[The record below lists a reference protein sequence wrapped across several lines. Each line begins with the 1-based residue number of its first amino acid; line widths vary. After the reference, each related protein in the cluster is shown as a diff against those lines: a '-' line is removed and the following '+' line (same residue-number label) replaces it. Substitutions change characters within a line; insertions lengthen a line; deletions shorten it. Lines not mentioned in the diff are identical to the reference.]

1 MAEAV
6 DLAVLGA
13 GPAGM
18 AAAVVAAKAGL
29 EVSVLDDQAA
39 PGGQIWRNVEA
50 VAERGDLTLFGDDYI
65 AGVDAVGEFRAA
77 DLDYRPLT
85 RVIGAESMDNGGDIL
100 FVRDG
105 KAQRLYAKRLII
117 ALGAYERPM
126 PFPGWTLPGVMTA
139 GAAQIALKTGGLL
152 PERPFVLAGQ
162 GPLLLLLAAQ
172 FRAVDTAPDVLLR
185 LDDPGRK
192 WTAGRHGLRALAGIS
207 DLVKGLKW
215 QRCLSH
221 GVRQTIKNVTQLE
234 ASGSNRLESVSWRT
248 ADGAAGAAEAATLLV
263 HDGVIP
269 NAQLTRAMRI
279 PHRYDPVTAAWLPK
293 ANDDGQLLD
302 ANWAYVVGDNAGING
317 WAAATATGAKAGASV
332 ALACG
337 VKAAP
342 LNEIDNRLS
351 KARAVRP
358 LLDALYPPARAFT
371 DIADSTIICRCEAI
385 TAGAVRKALEMGAQ
399 GPNQIKAF
407 LRTGMG
413 PCQGRMCAYTVAML
427 VAEAGG
433 KTLAETDLM
442 RLRMPISPV
451 TVAEIAHL
459 NETDMDLPTV

>member
-1 MAEAV
+1 MADAV
-6 DLAVLGA
+6 DVAVLGA

-18 AAAVVAAKAGL
+18 AAAVIAANAGL
-29 EVSVLDDQAA
+29 TVALLDDQAL

-50 VAERGDLTLFGDDYI
+50 VAERGDLSLFGDDYV

-77 DLDYRPLT
+77 DVDYRPLT
-85 RVIGAESMDNGGDIL
+85 RVIGVESMGNGGDIL

-105 KAQRLYAKRLII
+105 KARRLHAKRLII

-162 GPLLLLLAAQ
+162 GPLLLVLAAQ
-172 FRAVDTAPDVLLR
+172 FRAAGAAPDVLLR
-185 LDDPGRK
+185 LDDPGLK
-192 WTAGRHGLRALAGIS
+192 WTAGRHGLRALAGLS

-215 QRCLSH
+215 QRSLSH
-221 GVRQTIKNVTQLE
+221 DVGQTIKNVTQLE
-234 ASGSNRLESVSWRT
+234 ASGSDRLEGVRWRT
-248 ADGAAGAAEAATLLV
+248 ADGTAGEAESAALLV

-269 NAQLTRAMRI
+269 NAQLTRAMRV
-279 PHRYDPVTAAWLPK
+279 PHRYDPAAAAWVPK
-293 ANDDGQLLD
+293 ANDDGRLLNV
-302 ANWAYVVGDNAGING
+302 NWAYVAGDNAGIHG
-317 WAAATATGAKAGASV
+317 WAAATATGAKAGASA

-342 LNEIDNRLS
+342 SNEIDNRLR

-358 LLDALYPPARAFT
+358 LLDALYPPAQAFA
-371 DIADSTIICRCEAI
+371 DIADNTIICRCEAI
-385 TAGAVRKALEMGAQ
+385 TAGAVREALEMGAQ

-427 VAEAGG
+427 AAEAGG
-433 KTLAETDLM
+433 KALAETDLM

-451 TVAEIAHL
+451 TVTEMAHL
-459 NETDMDLPTV
+459 NETDMNLPTA